1 MDAFQFGFFD
11 ELQKVAAGLMD
22 AANFGNRPLPKPG
35 TTLRPSTLGQ
45 KFRPN
50 YADFKEKIKRQLAA
64 QNSVGYAPKP
74 IRKTA
79 AYELRGANPAVSKA
93 IAAEVRRRM
102 GNSELMLEVPKSKR
116 SRPGYAF
123 FQSRTRIG
131 RNPVGAFDMT
141 EPNDLAAVKHYRK
154 QAFDARKKHFY
165 DIVKERGLR
174 SRPIKVKS

>member
-11 ELQKVAAGLMD
+11 ELQKL
-22 AANFGNRPLPKPG
+22 ANPGNLKVNMG
-35 TTLRPSTLGQ
+35 
-45 KFRPN
+45 
-50 YADFKEKIKRQLAA
+50 
-64 QNSVGYAPKP
+64 APKP
-74 IRKTA
+74 TVTAGPNLGPGVSPNVRTTMGRPPTGNEAVMRGALMYKKGLIQKMA
-79 AYELRGANPAVSKA
+79 AYELRGANPAVSKS

-174 SRPIKVKS
+174 SRPLKVKS